1 MLKQMMWL
9 LFMLACCA
17 PVYAGGAIYKW
28 VDDQGNVHYLDTPPP
43 QGGNYQII
51 QKPSAPGQNPVAT
64 GNLLKNKTEPTDKP
78 RENQQQPKQAVDV
91 EAQRAQSCEQA
102 KKNLEILAKSP
113 HPIRTEADGREIV
126 LNEEQRREE
135 VQKNQS
141 LVEKY
146 CKKP

>member
-1 MLKQMMWL
+1 MLKQTMW

-28 VDDQGNVHYLDTPPP
+28 VDEQGNAHYMDTPPP
-43 QGGNYQII
+43 QGSNYQII
-51 QKPSAPGQNPVAT
+51 HKPPAPSQNPAAART
-64 GNLLKNKTEPTDKP
+64 ELKKKVEPVDKP
-78 RENQQQPKQAVDV
+78 REAQQQRKQEVEV
-91 EAQRAQSCEQA
+91 EAQRAESCEQA

-135 VQKNQS
+135 VQKNQQ

-146 CKKP
+146 CQKP